1 MIYKFLNGNCRWHN
15 HLDPSIIKSS
25 FSPEEDQKLIELHSR
40 LGNRW
45 AEISKHL
52 PGRTDNAIKNHW
64 NSTLQRKLFNNRN
77 SRAKESKSSK
87 NCHNPNSGFN
97 QRHYPEKMI
106 GHFKLS
112 SNGAS
117 AIPTPAASVSS
128 TPLPFHR
135 KCSSSTDLRSIPSI
149 TYHQF
154 VPTAPYQHTQPPQQ
168 QLNKPI
174 MNPEQQNSNIAG
186 QRPFQMFL
194 NDIQPL
200 RLPSYKNVF
209 GSNQIL
215 GQPQTA
221 PLLFFSSKP
230 LYLKRPDHQTQT
242 VPMTQTRPFNFISNQ
257 QQIKNDK
264 SAFAPLEMLSEL
276 VTNQL

>member
-1 MIYKFLNGNCRWHN
+1 M
-15 HLDPSIIKSS
+15 
-25 FSPEEDQKLIELHSR
+25 SR
-40 LGNRW
+40 K
-45 AEISKHL
+45 EK
-52 PGRTDNAIKNHW
+52 KN
-64 NSTLQRKLFNNRN
+64 
-77 SRAKESKSSK
+77 SK
-87 NCHNPNSGFN
+87 NGHDSNNGYNQCHF
-97 QRHYPEKMI
+97 PEKMI

-117 AIPTPAASVSS
+117 AIPTPVASVSS

-135 KCSSSTDLRSIPSI
+135 KCLDLRPISNL

-154 VPTAPYQHTQPPQQ
+154 VPTAPLAHPQQ
-168 QLNKPI
+168 I
-174 MNPEQQNSNIAG
+174 MNNLNTESSLVG
-186 QRPFQMFL
+186 KRPMQMFL

-215 GQPQTA
+215 NQPNTA
-221 PLLFFSSKP
+221 PLMFFSSKP
-230 LYLKRPDHQTQT
+230 LYLKRPEALVQQPQLNQISQARPVNYI
-242 VPMTQTRPFNFISNQ
+242 VPHN
-257 QQIKNDK
+257 NDK